1 MSHEEEGQNNDGYL
15 ADCEGWVIFNIYIT
29 CSRWDSMPVLAENA
43 DTVFK
48 RAARRLSCSMSEVR
62 FCDRNLRPV
71 SHAQIQNEINL
82 SGTCDYYH
90 GFNRVPL
97 KDLYAFIAG
106 QKKNLASAEEN
117 FMEKKLARVGVVI
130 GERLDIVSF
139 SNEAQL
145 LDYIAERLH
154 CNARS
159 EFMLFTANQKLL
171 KVKSKVRP
179 PEKYC
184 KTPYLIAYINCK

>member
-1 MSHEEEGQNNDGYL
+1 MSHEEEDQDNGYL
-15 ADCEGWVIFNIYIT
+15 ANCAGWRVFNIYIT
-29 CSRWDSMPVLAENA
+29 CSRWDSMSVIAENA

-48 RAARRLSCSMSEVR
+48 RAARRLSCSMDEVR
-62 FCDRNLRPV
+62 FYDRDLRPV
-71 SHAQIQNEINL
+71 SHAQIQDEIIR
-82 SGTCDYYH
+82 SGMSDYY
-90 GFNRVPL
+90 RTPL

-106 QKKNLASAEEN
+106 QKKNLASAAEN
-117 FMEKKLARVGVVI
+117 VMGKKLARVGVVI
-130 GERLDIVSF
+130 GERLDVVSF